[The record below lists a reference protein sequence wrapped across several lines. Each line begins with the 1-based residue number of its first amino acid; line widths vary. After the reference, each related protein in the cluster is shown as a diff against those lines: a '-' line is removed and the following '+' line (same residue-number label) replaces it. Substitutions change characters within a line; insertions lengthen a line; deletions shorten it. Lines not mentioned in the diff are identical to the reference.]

1 MSSSKRRMQATTSE
15 VKLIKKRIWAMASIQ
30 LRDAMEEGYWIEAVA
45 IEESMMVDAIESYLQ
60 KHYREDKFL
69 TLGDGISAI
78 LQLNLVDKD
87 EALFMRARRWVN
99 ERNVVIHE
107 LMKVNKKTQLSWEQK
122 MNINLGVAIE
132 GQDLAKEL
140 KKWSSRNQKFRT

>member
-1 MSSSKRRMQATTSE
+1 MSFSKRRMQATTSE

-87 EALFMRARRWVN
+87 EALFIRARRWVN

-107 LMKVNKKTQLSWEQK
+107 LMKVNKKAQLSWEQK
-122 MNINLGVAIE
+122 MNNNLGVATE
-132 GQDLAKEL
+132 GQDLAKEI